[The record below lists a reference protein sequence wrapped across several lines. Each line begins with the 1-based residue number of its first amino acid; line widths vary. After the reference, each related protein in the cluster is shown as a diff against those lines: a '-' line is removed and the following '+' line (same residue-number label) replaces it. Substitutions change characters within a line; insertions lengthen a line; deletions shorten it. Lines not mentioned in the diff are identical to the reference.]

1 MTREEFLKQKIAEH
15 GTMKEFAQ
23 KINMPYTTLFSI
35 LKNVGGASIDNI
47 LKICAGLNIKADT
60 LNNLPLSTNNSI
72 QLNKKDY
79 KTIANDLEKMM
90 NDLSD
95 ESFAAYGGTVDDEHE
110 KELLRSALKT
120 AMEIAKLQA
129 KKKFTPNKYKK

>member
-60 LNNLPLSTNNSI
+60 LNNLPLAANNSI
-72 QLNKKDY
+72 KLNKKVS
-79 KTIANDLEKMM
+79 LF
-90 NDLSD
+90 
-95 ESFAAYGGTVDDEHE
+95 SF
-110 KELLRSALKT
+110 
-120 AMEIAKLQA
+120 
-129 KKKFTPNKYKK
+129 